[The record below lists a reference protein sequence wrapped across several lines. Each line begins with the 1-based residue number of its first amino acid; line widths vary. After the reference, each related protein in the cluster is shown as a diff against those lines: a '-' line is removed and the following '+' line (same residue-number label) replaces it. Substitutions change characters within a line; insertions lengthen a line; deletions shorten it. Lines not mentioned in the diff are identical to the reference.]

1 MLVEDLVAA
10 NTAVVMIWPGRTEGG
25 AGRPSPRSIVIP
37 DACAHSPRHH
47 QSVRSREQTQVNMG
61 TRSWYNPS
69 RMEPNH
75 TWSLRVHSDDP
86 GVATVHV
93 RRHRFDVGVP
103 LQFDEEYAEVTA
115 LEYAL
120 GAIASDVVVG
130 LRRLAR
136 KRRIAMDRVEAL
148 VHGEVDNPLT
158 FLPVV
163 GEDGHPGLTKVR
175 LKVFVS
181 SMDAP
186 ERVQE
191 AWEET
196 LRTSPL
202 VRTFQAS
209 VDLDLIHEV
218 VI

>member
-1 MLVEDLVAA
+1 
-10 NTAVVMIWPGRTEGG
+10 
-25 AGRPSPRSIVIP
+25 
-37 DACAHSPRHH
+37 
-47 QSVRSREQTQVNMG
+47 
-61 TRSWYNPS
+61 
-69 RMEPNH
+69 MEVKH

-86 GVATVHV
+86 GVAAVHV

-120 GAIASDVVVG
+120 GAIASDIVVG

-136 KRRIAMDRVEAL
+136 RRRVNVDRVEAL
-148 VHGEVDNPLT
+148 AHGEVDNPLT
-158 FLPVV
+158 YLPVV
-163 GEDGHPGLTKVR
+163 GEEGHPGLTRVR

-181 SMDAP
+181 SMDPP
-186 ERVQE
+186 ERVRE
-191 AWEET
+191 IWDET

-209 VDLDLIHEV
+209 VDLDFVHEI